1 MTLGYNVLL
10 SQLTRGYLQQNFTTA
25 LGIRPLDAGTASFDL
40 VPHLVNGQRVV
51 ILRAADLLEAQPGN
65 EREMPIFGYWVPQG
79 DSCVIPV
86 RAGGLRQLVFT
97 PDFSGCSIMV
107 DQIDADNYRV
117 YHVQGGAL
125 HFQREYL
132 NHPARL
138 NVLGL
143 AAAMTTDDYSDPQQP
158 RGFAF
163 LKYEEDRWWIY
174 VQKQTG
180 IGLGWVQGQLMAI
193 GGAQLPRGGIR
204 MPVADLMH
212 DIPRVYGS
220 QNGFALRSV
229 RNFRVQRRLMP
240 NDDIW

>member
-1 MTLGYNVLL
+1 M
-10 SQLTRGYLQQNFTTA
+10 
-25 LGIRPLDAGTASFDL
+25 
-40 VPHLVNGQRVV
+40 
-51 ILRAADLLEAQPGN
+51 
-65 EREMPIFGYWVPQG
+65 
-79 DSCVIPV
+79 
-86 RAGGLRQLVFT
+86 
-97 PDFSGCSIMV
+97 
-107 DQIDADNYRV
+107 
-117 YHVQGGAL
+117 
-125 HFQREYL
+125 
-132 NHPARL
+132 
-138 NVLGL
+138 LGL